1 MENHGGV
8 KPHSCSHPYN
18 FLTLLTEIGE
28 EQRERRQWGAFM
40 SPQLH
45 VILRKKL
52 TISSTPVILLKEL
65 AAAVSSRQPRSTRST
80 RGHCALISEER

>member
-28 EQRERRQWGAFM
+28 EEWERRQWGAFM
-40 SPQLH
+40 SPQLR

-52 TISSTPVILLKEL
+52 TISALNSHFTQGIGCRSEQQ
-65 AAAVSSRQPRSTRST
+65 AAKVHRV
-80 RGHCALISEER
+80 H